1 MIDHSKHL
9 TTILPITTSL
19 LLLLVPT
26 LPAASPK
33 LSPEPRFQF
42 QDGDRIVLIGNTL
55 VERTQRFGHLETALL
70 ARLAPLKLS
79 FRNLGW
85 SGDTVFAES
94 RGIFDNPAKGYQ
106 RLLQH
111 VARLKPTVLI
121 LGYGSNES
129 FDGPKGLPRFLE
141 QYRKLIADLKSRSE
155 PSARV
160 VILTLPPQQ
169 LPGLRRL
176 DTTRLFSTKTKTKTK
191 TKTNRSAEA
200 TPGFSR
206 FFIDSTVAR
215 NRQINQFNTDL
226 ANFASHNRL
235 AVLDLNAPFQRLQSQ
250 RPSDVEQLLF
260 TVDGRALDSTGYQIL
275 ASAVID
281 QLYPLGSLT
290 VHLAD
295 NQPPRVTGPLAI
307 QRASYRDGRLVLA
320 TRPGRFVLRVHG
332 LAKKRYTLK
341 INQQDFGNVSAKELS
356 AGISPSVSNP
366 PDGLAKLREAVIAKN
381 RLYFHRWRPQNTTYL
396 FGFRK
401 HEQGNNAK
409 EIAQF
414 EKLVAKNET
423 EINRLKHQVLNRI
436 TIQPA
441 R

>member
-1 MIDHSKHL
+1 MIDHTKHL
-9 TTILPITTSL
+9 TTILPIITSL

-33 LSPEPRFQF
+33 PPPEPRFQF
-42 QDGDRIVLIGNTL
+42 QDGDRVVLIGNTL
-55 VERTQRFGHLETALL
+55 VERAQRFGYLETALL
-70 ARLAPLKLS
+70 ARLAPLKLT

-176 DTTRLFSTKTKTKTK
+176 DTTRLFSTKTKTKT
-191 TKTNRSAEA
+191 NRSTEA
-200 TPGFSR
+200 TRKPLLASLPLGL
-206 FFIDSTVAR
+206 TVAR

-226 ANFASHNRL
+226 ANFARHNRL

-250 RPSDVEQLLF
+250 RPSNVEQLLF

-307 QRASYRDGRLVLA
+307 QRASYRDGQLVLA

-414 EKLVAKNET
+414 EKLVAENET

>member
-1 MIDHSKHL
+1 MIDHTRHL

-33 LSPEPRFQF
+33 PPPEPRFQF
-42 QDGDRIVLIGNTL
+42 QDGDRVVLIGNTL
-55 VERTQRFGHLETALL
+55 VERDQRFGHLETALL
-70 ARLAPLKLS
+70 ARLAPLNLT

-155 PSARV
+155 PKARV
-160 VILTLPPQQ
+160 VILTIPPQQ

-176 DTTRLFSTKTKTKTK
+176 DTTHLFSTKTKT
-191 TKTNRSAEA
+191 NRTAKA
-200 TPGFSR
+200 TPQFSR

-215 NRQINQFNTDL
+215 NRQINQFNIDL
-226 ANFASHNRL
+226 ANFARHNSL
-235 AVLDLNAPFQRLQSQ
+235 AVLDLNTPFQR
-250 RPSDVEQLLF
+250 PSEDRLLF

-281 QLYPLGSLT
+281 QLYPLDSLT
-290 VHLAD
+290 VHLTD

-356 AGISPSVSNP
+356 TGISPSVSNP

-414 EKLVAKNET
+414 EKLVAENET
-423 EINRLKHQVLNRI
+423 EIKRLKQQVLNRI

-441 R
+441 G

>member
-1 MIDHSKHL
+1 M
-9 TTILPITTSL
+9 
-19 LLLLVPT
+19 
-26 LPAASPK
+26 
-33 LSPEPRFQF
+33 
-42 QDGDRIVLIGNTL
+42 
-55 VERTQRFGHLETALL
+55 
-70 ARLAPLKLS
+70 
-79 FRNLGW
+79 
-85 SGDTVFAES
+85 
-94 RGIFDNPAKGYQ
+94 
-106 RLLQH
+106 
-111 VARLKPTVLI
+111 
-121 LGYGSNES
+121 
-129 FDGPKGLPRFLE
+129 
-141 QYRKLIADLKSRSE
+141 
-155 PSARV
+155 
-160 VILTLPPQQ
+160 
-169 LPGLRRL
+169 
-176 DTTRLFSTKTKTKTK
+176 
-191 TKTNRSAEA
+191 
-200 TPGFSR
+200 
-206 FFIDSTVAR
+206 
-215 NRQINQFNTDL
+215 
-226 ANFASHNRL
+226 
-235 AVLDLNAPFQRLQSQ
+235 LDLNAPFQRLQSQ
-250 RPSDVEQLLF
+250 RPSEDRLLF

-281 QLYPLGSLT
+281 QLYPPGSLT

-414 EKLVAKNET
+414 EKLVAENET

>member
-1 MIDHSKHL
+1 MIDHTKHL

-33 LSPEPRFQF
+33 PPSEPSFQF
-42 QDGDRIVLIGNTL
+42 QDGDRVVLIGNTL
-55 VERTQRFGHLETALL
+55 VERDQRFGHLETALL
-70 ARLAPLKLS
+70 ARLAPLNLT

-155 PSARV
+155 PKARV
-160 VILTLPPQQ
+160 VILTIPPQQ

-176 DTTRLFSTKTKTKTK
+176 DTTHLFSTKTKT
-191 TKTNRSAEA
+191 NRTAKA
-200 TPGFSR
+200 TPQSSR

-215 NRQINQFNTDL
+215 NRQINQFNIDL
-226 ANFASHNRL
+226 ANFARHNSL
-235 AVLDLNAPFQRLQSQ
+235 AVLDLNTPFQR
-250 RPSDVEQLLF
+250 PSEDRLLF

-281 QLYPLGSLT
+281 QLYPLDSLT
-290 VHLAD
+290 VHLTD

-356 AGISPSVSNP
+356 TGISPSVSNP

-414 EKLVAKNET
+414 EKLVAENET
-423 EINRLKHQVLNRI
+423 EIKRLKQQVLNRI

-441 R
+441 G

>member
-1 MIDHSKHL
+1 MIDHTKHL
-9 TTILPITTSL
+9 TTILPIITSL

-26 LPAASPK
+26 LPAATPK
-33 LSPEPRFQF
+33 PPPEMRFQF
-42 QDGDRIVLIGNTL
+42 QDDDRIVLIGNTL
-55 VERTQRFGHLETALL
+55 VERAQRFGYLETALL
-70 ARLAPLKLS
+70 ARLAPLKLT

-176 DTTRLFSTKTKTKTK
+176 DTTRLFSTKP
-191 TKTNRSAEA
+191 NRAAEA
-200 TPGFSR
+200 TPRFSR

-226 ANFASHNRL
+226 ANFARHNRL

-250 RPSDVEQLLF
+250 RPSEDRLLF
-260 TVDGRALDSTGYQIL
+260 TVDGRALDATGYQIL

-307 QRASYRDGRLVLA
+307 QRASYRDGQLVLA

-414 EKLVAKNET
+414 EKLVAENET

>member
-1 MIDHSKHL
+1 MIDHTKHL

-33 LSPEPRFQF
+33 PPPEPRFQF
-42 QDGDRIVLIGNTL
+42 QDGDRVVLIGNTL
-55 VERTQRFGHLETALL
+55 VERDQRFGHLETALL
-70 ARLAPLKLS
+70 ARLAPLNLT

-155 PSARV
+155 PKARV
-160 VILTLPPQQ
+160 VILTIPPQQ

-176 DTTRLFSTKTKTKTK
+176 DTTHLFSTKTKTKT
-191 TKTNRSAEA
+191 NRTAKA
-200 TPGFSR
+200 TPQSSR

-215 NRQINQFNTDL
+215 NRQINQFNIDL
-226 ANFASHNRL
+226 ANFARHNSL
-235 AVLDLNAPFQRLQSQ
+235 AVLDLNTPFQR
-250 RPSDVEQLLF
+250 PSEDRLLF

-281 QLYPLGSLT
+281 QLYPLDSLT
-290 VHLAD
+290 VHLTD

-356 AGISPSVSNP
+356 TGISPSVSNP

-414 EKLVAKNET
+414 EKLVAENET
-423 EINRLKHQVLNRI
+423 EIKRLKQQVLNRI

-441 R
+441 G